1 MKREQLVAISIIT
14 TRFVELEGDVG
25 EVMVLSRLAGFMI
38 LELISSSILLKIIG
52 LL

>member
-25 EVMVLSRLAGFMI
+25 EVSTALSIMADS
-38 LELISSSILLKIIG
+38 ESK
-52 LL
+52 